1 MPNSSNAFLLVEHKE
16 VAPPDDATACPSSRI
31 PWEFYKGGRIYTDE
45 QIDSKVG
52 ALFAN
57 ALLNGRDI
65 IAHGAQIS
73 ALATAVFNHVQN
85 HGGTSVDLSRAEFEG
100 LVASLRLAQDMLEA
114 RLVAAAEALN
124 G

>member
-16 VAPPDDATACPSSRI
+16 VAPLDDATACPSNRI
-31 PWEFYKGGRIYTDE
+31 PWEFYMGGRIYTDA
-45 QIDSKVG
+45 QLDAKFG
-52 ALFAN
+52 ALYGN

-73 ALATAVFNHVQN
+73 ALATAIFNHVQN
-85 HGGTSVDLSRAEFEG
+85 HGGTSVDLSRTEFETM
-100 LVASLRLAQDMLEA
+100 VANLRLAQDMLEA
-114 RLVAAAEALN
+114 RLVAAAEALD